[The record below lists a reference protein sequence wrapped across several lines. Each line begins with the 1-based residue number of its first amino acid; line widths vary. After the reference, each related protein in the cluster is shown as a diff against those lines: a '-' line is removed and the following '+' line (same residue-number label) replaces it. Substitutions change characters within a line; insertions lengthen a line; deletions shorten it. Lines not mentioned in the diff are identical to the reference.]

1 MSVSNTSNNNH
12 TAGRKPVVAI
22 AGRPNVGK
30 STLFNRII
38 RSRKAITDPTPGVTR
53 DPVEGIA
60 EINGLEIKFVD
71 TGGYKLDQEV
81 LDDLVVKRSLEII
94 AEADLV
100 ILLLDLKETTSE
112 DETFI
117 EEMRPYSDKLMLVVN
132 KVDSPE
138 KEDQIWNYY
147 SLGFDKVYPVSASHG
162 LGYGDLIDAVY
173 DRVKDL
179 ADEEAEAEEV
189 EDKTINLAVL
199 GKPNTGKSTLTNLFT
214 QKNSSIVSD
223 IPGTTRDIVEG
234 FFSFKNRK
242 FRVLDTAGIRRKK
255 KVSESVEYYS
265 VNRAIKSIDES
276 DVVLLMIDSI
286 EGLSDQDK
294 KIANLI
300 VRKGKGVIIVLNKW
314 DLQSKVPN
322 AFEAVSDRVKFLFPI
337 LNFAPIVALS
347 ALENEGME
355 ELLDTVLKVKHQLG
369 KRVDT
374 STLNSHLKDWVEE
387 TEAPRSKKGRY
398 KIKYMSQVSAE
409 PIKFLMFVNTR
420 KGFPESY
427 QRYILN
433 MIRQDFGLPSVPIN
447 MEFRD

>member
-1 MSVSNTSNNNH
+1 MSDLNTSNNNKLP
-12 TAGRKPVVAI
+12 TVAI

-53 DPVEGIA
+53 DPVEGTA
-60 EINGLEIKFVD
+60 EIEGKMIRFVD
-71 TGGYKLDQEV
+71 TGGYKLDQEE
-81 LDDLVVKRSLEII
+81 LDDLVVSRSLEIV

-100 ILLLDLKETTSE
+100 VLVLEVKELTAE

-132 KVDSPE
+132 KVDGPE
-138 KEDQIWNYY
+138 KEDEIWNFY
-147 SLGFDKVYPVSASHG
+147 SLGFEKVYPLSASHG
-162 LGYGDLIDAVY
+162 YGYGDFIEAVY
-173 DRVKDL
+173 DRIKHLGSEESEPEKL
-179 ADEEAEAEEV
+179 AD
-189 EDKTINLAVL
+189 INISIL
-199 GKPNTGKSTLTNLFT
+199 GKPNTGKSTLTNILT
-214 QKNSSIVSD
+214 DSNASIVSD

-234 FFSFKNRK
+234 AFHFGGKN

-300 VRKGKGVIIVLNKW
+300 VKKGKGVIIVLNKW
-314 DLQSKVPN
+314 DLQDKVPN

-337 LNFAPIVALS
+337 LSFAPIVPLS
-347 ALENEGME
+347 ALKKKGVE
-355 ELLDTVLKVKHQLG
+355 ELLKTIVKVYNQLH
-369 KRVDT
+369 KRVET
-374 STLNSHLKDWVEE
+374 SVLNSHLADWTEE
-387 TEAPRSKKGRY
+387 NEPPRSKKGRY
-398 KIKYMSQVSAE
+398 KIKYMTQVSAA
-409 PIKFLMFVNTR
+409 PVRFLFFVNNK
-420 KGFPESY
+420 KGFPEFY
-427 QRYILN
+427 ERYLLR
-433 MIRQDFGLPSVPIN
+433 MIRADFGMPSIPIS

>member
-1 MSVSNTSNNNH
+1 MSVSNTSGNKPE
-12 TAGRKPVVAI
+12 TGRRPVVAI

-38 RSRKAITDPTPGVTR
+38 KSRKAITDPTPGVTR
-53 DPVEGIA
+53 DPVEGVA

-71 TGGYKLDQEV
+71 TGGYKLDQEE
-81 LDDLVVKRSLEII
+81 LDDLVVKRSLEIV

-100 ILLLDLKETTSE
+100 ILVLDLKETTSE
-112 DETFI
+112 DEIFI

-132 KVDSPE
+132 KVDGPE
-138 KEDQIWNYY
+138 KEEQIWNYY

-162 LGYGDLIDAVY
+162 LGFGDLIDALY
-173 DRVKDL
+173 ERVKDKAAAGDGGDAGDDL
-179 ADEEAEAEEV
+179 
-189 EDKTINLAVL
+189 INLAVL

-214 QKNSSIVSD
+214 KTNSSIVSD

-234 FFSFKNRK
+234 FFSFKNRG
-242 FRVLDTAGIRRKK
+242 FRVLDTAGIRKKK
-255 KVSESVEYYS
+255 KVSENVEYYS

-314 DLQSKVPN
+314 DLQENIPN
-322 AFEAVSDRVKFLFPI
+322 VFEAVSDRIRFLFPI
-337 LNFAPIVALS
+337 LSFAPIVALS
-347 ALENEGME
+347 ALNNDGVEN
-355 ELLDTVLKVKHQLG
+355 LLDTVLKVKHQLG

-374 STLNSHLKDWVEE
+374 STLNNHLTDWMEE
-387 TEAPRSKKGRY
+387 NEPPRSKKGRY
-398 KIKYMSQVSAE
+398 KIKYMTQVSSE
-409 PIKFLMFVNTR
+409 PIRFLLFVNN
-420 KGFPESY
+420 KKSFPEAY
-427 QRYILN
+427 QRYILR
-433 MIRQDFGLPSVPIN
+433 MIRQDFGLPSVPIT
-447 MEFRD
+447 MELRG

>member
-1 MSVSNTSNNNH
+1 MSALTTS
-12 TAGRKPVVAI
+12 GSRPVVAI

-38 RSRKAITDPTPGVTR
+38 KHRKAITDPTPGVTR

-60 EINGLEIKFVD
+60 EIDGIEIKFID

-81 LDDLVVKRSLEII
+81 LDDLVVKRSLEIV

-100 ILLLDLKETTSE
+100 VLVLELKEITAE
-112 DETFI
+112 DEIFI
-117 EEMRPYSDKLMLVVN
+117 KEMRPYSDKLMLVVN

-138 KEDQIWNYY
+138 KEDQIWNFY
-147 SLGFDKVYPVSASHG
+147 SFGFDKVFPLSATH
-162 LGYGDLIDAVY
+162 GYGYSDFIEAVHKRLTELGFSGDVEAGEDLPDNV
-173 DRVKDL
+173 
-179 ADEEAEAEEV
+179 
-189 EDKTINLAVL
+189 INLAIL

-214 QKNSSIVSD
+214 KTNSSIVSD

-234 FFSFKNRK
+234 FFTFKDRE

-255 KVSESVEYYS
+255 KVNESVEYYS

-314 DLQSKVPN
+314 DLQAKIPN
-322 AFEAVSDRVKFLFPI
+322 AFEAVSDRVRFLFPI
-337 LNFAPIVALS
+337 LSFAPIVPLS
-347 ALENEGME
+347 SLKNEGVE
-355 ELLDTVLKVKHQLG
+355 ELLNTVVKVKHQLQ
-369 KRVDT
+369 KRVET
-374 STLNSHLKDWVEE
+374 STLNSHLRDWMEE
-387 TEAPRSKKGRY
+387 NEPPRSKKGRY

-409 PIKFLMFVNTR
+409 PIKFLLFVNNK

-427 QRYILN
+427 LRYILR
-433 MIRQDFGLPSVPIN
+433 MIRQDFGMPSVPVT
-447 MEFRD
+447 MELRDQNKS